1 MNPVRLAVIVLAA
14 GAVALVA
21 VGLQRPA
28 PLRPYDGAKPR
39 PALVRAV
46 QEWAPYAERISY
58 DVYMPPGIPD
68 PAPDQ
73 AQVEFDQDGVTCLA
87 DVSHF
92 SDDRPVVDEPA
103 CPSVGLQGRAEPA
116 NWDGMQPWLI
126 AAATV
131 GALALL
137 VAVVSRQRDPLGERQ

>member
-1 MNPVRLAVIVLAA
+1 MNPVRLAAILLVACAA
-14 GAVALVA
+14 ALVP

-39 PALVRAV
+39 PGLVRAV
-46 QEWAPYAERISY
+46 QEWAPFAERISY

-68 PAPDQ
+68 PAPDH

-87 DVSHF
+87 DVTHF

-103 CPSVGLQGRAEPA
+103 CPSVGLQGRAEPP

-126 AAATV
+126 AAAAM
-131 GALALL
+131 GALGLL
-137 VAVVSRQRDPLGERQ
+137 VLVVFRERDPLGERQ